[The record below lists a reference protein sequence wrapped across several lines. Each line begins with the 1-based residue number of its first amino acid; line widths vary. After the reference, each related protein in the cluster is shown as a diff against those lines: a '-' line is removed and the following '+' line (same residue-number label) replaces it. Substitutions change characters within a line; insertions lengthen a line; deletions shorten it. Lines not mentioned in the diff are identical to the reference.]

1 MSILFWKQSLRNQL
15 TGIDISRYSS
25 RVASQATIA
34 RSAYTMLMIMRIMI
48 HNAFGNSIVNGRFQH
63 SQREP
68 NYFWGGWSTPI
79 SPFATRAVNQV
90 TKELS
95 RNNAC
100 SFFAVG
106 EQSRVSMGMSPRP
119 APLSTVEANCT

>member
-48 HNAFGNSIVNGRFQH
+48 HNAFGNSMENGRFQH

-68 NYFWGGWSTPI
+68 TTSGVAGARRF
-79 SPFATRAVNQV
+79 RH
-90 TKELS
+90 L
-95 RNNAC
+95 
-100 SFFAVG
+100 
-106 EQSRVSMGMSPRP
+106 
-119 APLSTVEANCT
+119 PLGL